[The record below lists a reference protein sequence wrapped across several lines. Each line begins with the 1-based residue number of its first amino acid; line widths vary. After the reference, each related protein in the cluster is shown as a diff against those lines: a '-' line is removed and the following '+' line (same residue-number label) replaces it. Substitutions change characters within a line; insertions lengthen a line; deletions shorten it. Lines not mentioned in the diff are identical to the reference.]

1 MKKSLISVI
10 ELKKL
15 RKDEEIRKEEYHK
28 EIMDTF
34 SKSLDYHFCE
44 VIGSGLVSTVLRVW
58 NENAAKGFFMRIVLT
73 EDIGPKKKNRVNYAM
88 RIYFLCWIPKTW
100 IPTFDLA
107 WFLSLRVEM
116 TLEDALK
123 KSLPE

>member
-1 MKKSLISVI
+1 MKKSLIFVI

-15 RKDEEIRKEEYHK
+15 RKDEEISKEEYHK
-28 EIMDTF
+28 GIMDTF

-73 EDIGPKKKNRVNYAM
+73 EDIGPKEKEWSQLRHEN
-88 RIYFLCWIPKTW
+88 L
-100 IPTFDLA
+100 
-107 WFLSLRVEM
+107 LSLLDSENLDSDV
-116 TLEDALK
+116 
-123 KSLPE
+123 